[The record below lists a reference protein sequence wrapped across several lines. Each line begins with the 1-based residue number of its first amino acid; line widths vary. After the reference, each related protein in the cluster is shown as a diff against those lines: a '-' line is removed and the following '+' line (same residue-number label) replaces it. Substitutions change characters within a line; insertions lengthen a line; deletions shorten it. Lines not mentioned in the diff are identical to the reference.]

1 MPHTRMLQKEP
12 IRNMDAV
19 TGTSTVLR
27 AATMD
32 EAERMTVHEE
42 VGTVSWISIIGIVEK
57 QQPCTEPILDRLD
70 A

>member
-1 MPHTRMLQKEP
+1 
-12 IRNMDAV
+12 MDAV